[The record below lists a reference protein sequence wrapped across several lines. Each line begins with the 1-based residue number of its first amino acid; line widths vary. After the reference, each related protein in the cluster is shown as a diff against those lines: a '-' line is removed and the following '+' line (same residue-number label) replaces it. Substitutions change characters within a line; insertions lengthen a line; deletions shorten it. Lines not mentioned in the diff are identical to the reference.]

1 MLFQEV
7 DPLPER
13 CQNCVEQNCDEC
25 DYENERWRMPE
36 EVILFL
42 SIKVN
47 LESIQKSTKI
57 INSNIERLYALKREK
72 AQEQAEQGQA
82 EQKRADREQ
91 ADQERADR
99 AQET

>member
-25 DYENERWRMPE
+25 YYENERWRLPE
-36 EVILFL
+36 EVMLFL

-47 LESIQKSTKI
+47 LESIQKSSKI

-72 AQEQAEQGQA
+72 AQERAEQ
-82 EQKRADREQ
+82 EQADREQ
-91 ADQERADR
+91 
-99 AQET
+99 ET